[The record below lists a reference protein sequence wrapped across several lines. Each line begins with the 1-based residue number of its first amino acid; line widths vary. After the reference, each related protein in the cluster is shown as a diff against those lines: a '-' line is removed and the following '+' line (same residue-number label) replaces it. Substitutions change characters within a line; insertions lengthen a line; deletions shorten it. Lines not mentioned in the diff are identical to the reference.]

1 MREWIFNYFCRMKED
16 ILQALEKILLPLS
29 SGWSLEQVTTDE
41 NKEEVY
47 VKLRYT
53 NSEVFVEDEPYAI
66 YDFRHERQW
75 RHLDLWHYKTYI
87 IARIPR
93 FKDTEGV
100 KTMEVPWADHHERI
114 SWRLEKKR

>member
-1 MREWIFNYFCRMKED
+1 MKEE
-16 ILQALEKILLPLS
+16 ILKALEKIPLPLS
-29 SGWSLEQVTTDE
+29 TGWEVEQITTDE

-47 VKLRYT
+47 VKLHYT
-53 NSEVFVEDEPYAI
+53 SNEVLVEGRAYAI
-66 YDFRHERQW
+66 YDFRQERQW
-75 RHLDLWHYKTYI
+75 RHLDLWHYKTFI

-100 KTMEVPWADHHERI
+100 KTMDVPWADHHERI